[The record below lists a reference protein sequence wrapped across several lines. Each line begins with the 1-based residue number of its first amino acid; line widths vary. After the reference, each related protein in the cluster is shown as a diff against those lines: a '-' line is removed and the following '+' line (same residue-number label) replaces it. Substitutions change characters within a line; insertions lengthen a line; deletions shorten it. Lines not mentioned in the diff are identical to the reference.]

1 MSKKGETGQL
11 SGEIGR
17 KYKLLVQILTS
28 DPRYAKA
35 LADVTAPS
43 QHDKLA
49 DALCGLS
56 YEIKASLS
64 IIKALIGLEFDRKQQ
79 HPFTILRVN
88 SIVSKMMGK
97 YTKIVGSKYLDTLI
111 GDLIRDLYSKSSMD
125 LELDKS
131 RLTGDNL
138 DQKVEENLR
147 LTEEVCQGFVDRIV
161 SAAMIDE
168 MPREL
173 RAICYFMVDNGEIY
187 KLDFDSII
195 LPLLSGFIMLRY
207 ICPCITLPNSWGICN
222 KMPDGNVRKNLTLIA
237 KILQK
242 LANGEMYETDSP
254 HLMPLN
260 KFIEQNQIKLFTY
273 LKQLPLDPQQ
283 VEGKLPFADLQKSI
297 TFEDI
302 HYKSF
307 DMRDLLFVHQMI
319 YEYGY
324 DMIVSLQNEVIMTH
338 DKRPVSI
345 ISTETDFLSLIQ
357 DLGPPP
363 DANGNPVAAEPVNTN
378 KDKSGPRKGSLR
390 GPKTAE
396 STDPNAKKPDGV
408 AKKKENLKGKTFQEI
423 EATILERSLDNL
435 MKKLDLFDLTE
446 LDSSRFLYMGK
457 PTKNNLPTIYL
468 IMHRIKQ
475 EFLEQNDRLM
485 VHVFKTI
492 GKELNNPYVFC
503 VDLSWAEMTDE
514 LQALLYRAVV
524 SFTRL
529 MTPQHLEN
537 CTNIIILHPTY
548 KTMQAA
554 QDMLNIMSPETRTKL
569 VKIAYDW
576 TELGDMIEPQKIW
589 IPFVSKKFVPITY
602 NLIKVNNSEKKQER
616 LMKITNE
623 SLLNIDPKAGTV
635 QNEIMLQKIQE
646 VRARK
651 GANEILIKFE
661 PENEQEVLNRG
672 AGYFLKPVSQV
683 GIQTRKYSCYSEQQR
698 DIIIEAIYDAGI
710 RSSSLNLIQTFMV
723 EKENKK
729 GKMQKRLLKLTLDSI
744 LSFSEKIIRREIPYS
759 TIQSFYV
766 DPQNKQI
773 LYINFLSKG
782 KKKCYMLH
790 CGDKA
795 DLFRDAMLDAIKR
808 FKFNVEVEK
817 ELFFRKSMSDVVDKF
832 FTANQTQVS
841 KEYDDTRWKVIL
853 RIDTP
858 CQDMKRL
865 FKKFNAQSDGR
876 ASLSLDNM
884 RQVMVRSKL
893 NDFTDAQIEEI
904 IEELDRDKKGY
915 LDYDDLVKAWVYHHR
930 LRSMLEKRKAAVE
943 RRPSTNSAQKKKPA
957 SN

>member
-1 MSKKGETGQL
+1 MSKKGAATSQL
-11 SGEIGR
+11 SGEIGK

-56 YEIKASLS
+56 YEIRASLS
-64 IIKALIGLEFDRKQQ
+64 IIKALIGLEFDRKQT

-97 YTKIVGSKYLDTLI
+97 YTKTVGSQYLNTLI
-111 GDLIRDLYSKSSMD
+111 GDLIRDLYEKPNLD

-131 RLTGDNL
+131 RLTGENL
-138 DQKVEENLR
+138 DERLEENLR
-147 LTEEVCQGFVDRIV
+147 MTEKVCQSFVDRII
-161 SAAMIDE
+161 SSTMIDL

-173 RAICYFMVDNGEIY
+173 RTICYFMVDNGEIY

-195 LPLLSGFIMLRY
+195 LPLISGFIMLRY
-207 ICPCITLPNSWGICN
+207 ICPCITLPNSWDICA
-222 KMPDGNVRKNLTLIA
+222 KMPEGNVRKNLTLIA

-260 KFIEQNQIKLFTY
+260 KFIEQNQIRLFSY
-273 LKQLPLDPQQ
+273 LKQLPQDPEQQ
-283 VEGKLPFADLQKSI
+283 EGKLPFADLQKSI

-307 DMRDLLFVHQMI
+307 DMKDLLFIHQMI

-324 DMIVSLQNEVIMTH
+324 EMIVSLQNEVILTH

-363 DANGNPVAAEPVNTN
+363 DASGKIPVATPEPAKGKQT
-378 KDKSGPRKGSLR
+378 PRKGSTLK
-390 GPKTAE
+390 GKGTE
-396 STDPNAKKPDGV
+396 TEKKPDGV
-408 AKKKENLKGKTFQEI
+408 AKKRENLKGKTFQEI

-435 MKKLDLFDLTE
+435 MKKIDLFE
-446 LDSSRFLYMGK
+446 LSELEASRFLYMGK
-457 PTKNNLPTIYL
+457 PTKTNLPTIYL
-468 IMHRIKQ
+468 VMHRVKP

-492 GKELNNPYVFC
+492 GKELNNPHVL
-503 VDLSWAEMTDE
+503 VIDLSWTDMSDE
-514 LQALLYRAVV
+514 LQALFYRAVV

-529 MTPQHLEN
+529 MTAQHLAN
-537 CTNIIILHPTY
+537 CTNIVILHPTF

-554 QDMLNIMSPETRTKL
+554 QDILNIMSAETRTKL
-569 VKIAYDW
+569 VRVAYDW
-576 TELGDMIEPQKIW
+576 TDLSDMIEPQKIW

-602 NLIKVNNSEKKQER
+602 NLVKVNNNEKKQER

-661 PENEQEVLNRG
+661 PETEQEITNRG
-672 AGYFLKPVSQV
+672 AGYFLKSGANV
-683 GIQTRKYSCYSEQQR
+683 GIQTRKYSCYTEQQR
-698 DIIIEAIYDAGI
+698 DIIVEAIYDAGI
-710 RSSSLNLIQTFMV
+710 RSSSLNLVQTFMV
-723 EKENKK
+723 QKENKK
-729 GKMQKRLLKLTLDSI
+729 GKMQKRLLKLTLDSM
-744 LSFSEKIIRREIPYS
+744 LNFKEKIIKREIPYS

-766 DPQNKQI
+766 DPQSKNI

-782 KKKCYMLH
+782 RKKCYVLD
-790 CGDKA
+790 CGEKA
-795 DLFRDAMLDAIKR
+795 DLIRDAMLDAVKR

-817 ELFFRKSMSDVVDKF
+817 ELFFKKSMSEAVDKF
-832 FTANQTQVS
+832 FTANQTQVT
-841 KEYDDTRWKVIL
+841 KDYDDTRWKIIL
-853 RIDTP
+853 RVDTP

-884 RQVMVRSKL
+884 RQVMNRSKL
-893 NDFTDAQIEEI
+893 DHITDAEIEEI
-904 IEELDRDKKGY
+904 VDELDRDKKGY

-930 LRSMLEKRKAAVE
+930 LKSMLEKRKLAME
-943 RRPSTNSAQKKKPA
+943 KRPAPAPKKKPA
-957 SN
+957 N